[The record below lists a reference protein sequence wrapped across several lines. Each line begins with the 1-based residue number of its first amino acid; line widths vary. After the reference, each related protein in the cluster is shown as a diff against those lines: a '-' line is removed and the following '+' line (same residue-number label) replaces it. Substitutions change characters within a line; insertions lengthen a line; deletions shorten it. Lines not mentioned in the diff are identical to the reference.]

1 MKKYFVLL
9 LPSLLLFAA
18 TYTPRTVSQNWKL
31 NTPETLE
38 RLETVSGKWEIAT
51 LSKVN
56 QPFLSQKVRYADFP
70 KALIKDKDYY
80 DFDASVRLYLSSENQ
95 ETQSAGLIL
104 RYRNLYSFYMLF
116 INSKDKRI
124 TLTKASLAGLKV
136 LKRVEHTFE
145 PDRWYDLKAVCYR
158 DTIKGYVDGE
168 LLLDAKDETS
178 TGGKIGLVT
187 AGTSQVYFDD
197 LRINSEAIEV
207 TK

>member
-9 LPSLLLFAA
+9 LLSLLLFAA

-38 RLETVSGKWEIAT
+38 LLESVSGKWEIVT

-136 LKRVEHTFE
+136 VKRVEHTFE
-145 PDRWYDLKAVCYR
+145 PDRWYDLKAVCYL

>member
-9 LPSLLLFAA
+9 LLSLLLFAA

-38 RLETVSGKWEIAT
+38 LLESVSGKWEIVT

-56 QPFLSQKVRYADFP
+56 QPFLSQSVRYADFP

-145 PDRWYDLKAVCYR
+145 PDRWYDLKAVCYL

>member
-145 PDRWYDLKAVCYR
+145 PDRWYDLKAVCYL

>member
-9 LPSLLLFAA
+9 LLSLLLLAA

-38 RLETVSGKWEIAT
+38 LLDAVSGKWEIAT

-136 LKRVEHTFE
+136 VKRVEHTFE
-145 PDRWYDLKAVCYR
+145 QDRWYDLKAVCYL

>member
-9 LPSLLLFAA
+9 LLSLLLFAA

-38 RLETVSGKWEIAT
+38 LLESVSGKWEIVT

-56 QPFLSQKVRYADFP
+56 QPFLSQSVRYADFP

-136 LKRVEHTFE
+136 VKRVEHTFE
-145 PDRWYDLKAVCYR
+145 PDRWYDLKAVCYL